1 MTMVPL
7 PKCKGEYRSI
17 GIVEVL
23 WKVCSVAVNRFLKR
37 SVVFHDVLH
46 GFRDGRGDRDVYFIG
61 QSGTSTG
68 QACTQSPLPSLTG
81 FPQGILL
88 AGQGV
93 VFGYIERIRARS
105 EPGLATQ

>member
-23 WKVCSVAVNRFLKR
+23 WKVCSVAVNRCLKR

-46 GFRDGRGDRDVYFIG
+46 GFREGCGDRDLYFIG
-61 QSGTSTG
+61 QSGISAG
-68 QACTQSPLPSLTG
+68 QACTQSPLPSITG

-88 AGQGV
+88 AGQGLV
-93 VFGYIERIRARS
+93 SRDLERICAGS